1 MERDRQIISKAVV
14 LRAEGLPYGRPRA
27 RGLCNRT
34 AILILIILSITMT
47 EIAGA
52 KAVAEVKDYGVVGHT
67 YAIKEHDIIEY
78 IKTRLSE
85 VDLKTLENDTKT
97 RIQKQVKKPS
107 PIVGITKATEP
118 REYYY
123 DPTFTIEEDVVD
135 HTGKI
140 IYPRRTTINPLS
152 KVGLTNALIFID
164 GDDKEQ
170 IKYALTEHKKLDGKV
185 KIVLING
192 SPTELMEQH
201 KVQIYFDQDGV
212 LTTKLGVKHVPATV
226 VQDDLQLKIKD
237 VVLK

>member
-1 MERDRQIISKAVV
+1 MERDRQVISKVEM
-14 LRAEGLPYGRPRA
+14 LG
-27 RGLCNRT
+27 
-34 AILILIILSITMT
+34 ILILIILSITMT

-52 KAVAEVKDYGVVGHT
+52 TTKDYGVVGHT
-67 YAIKEHDIIEY
+67 YDIAEQDIIEY

-123 DPTFTIEEDVVD
+123 DPTFTVGEDVVD

-140 IYPRRTTINPLS
+140 IYPRGTTINPLS
-152 KVGLTNALIFID
+152 KVSLTNALIFID

-170 IKYALTEHKKLDGKV
+170 TEYALTEHKKLEGKV
-185 KIVLING
+185 KIILING

-212 LTTKLGVKHVPATV
+212 LTTKLGIKHVPAIAM
-226 VQDDLQLKIKD
+226 QDNLKLKIEEVK
-237 VVLK
+237 LR